1 MELEKIFESNRIV
14 FINLSELYI
23 DDYIK
28 MYTDSNIQKSLFKKE
43 YDYDTIINWIKK
55 EINEKEKYSF
65 SMIDKSTK
73 EFIGNIEIVQK
84 EEAAEIMISI
94 TPSKQGKH
102 YATEAIGSIIEFGQ
116 NELGISQ
123 YDLNVYKNNGKAVHI
138 YKKAGFI
145 EDGNNLTDDSIHMKL

>member
-94 TPSKQGKH
+94 TPSMQGKH
-102 YATEAIGSIIEFGQ
+102 YATEAIKSIIEFGQ

-123 YDLNVYKNNGKAVHI
+123 YDLNVYKNNSKAVHI
-138 YKKAGFI
+138 YKKVGFI